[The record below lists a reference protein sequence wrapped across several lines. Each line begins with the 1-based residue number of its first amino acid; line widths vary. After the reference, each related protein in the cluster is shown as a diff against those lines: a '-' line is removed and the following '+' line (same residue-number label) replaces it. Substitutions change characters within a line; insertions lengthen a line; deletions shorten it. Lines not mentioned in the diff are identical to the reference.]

1 MEGTAKNAV
10 SMLGQ
15 VFLKIA
21 SLPFGLSSLHASQ
34 TIELSNNNLTTK
46 PPFEPTNMKN
56 PASLAYISANYSVR
70 I

>member
-1 MEGTAKNAV
+1 MEETAKIAV

-15 VFLKIA
+15 VWLKIA
-21 SLPFGLSSLHASQ
+21 SLPFGPSILHTSQ
-34 TIELSNNNLTTK
+34 TIEFTNNNLTTK
-46 PPFEPTNMKN
+46 LPFEPTNMKN